1 MGKDQI
7 LDPPDHAEIEKA
19 RKASIIRPALRDYVE
34 QVGHSGIMYLGDKVR
49 YIAKLLL
56 ILVFSLTILSSGCS
70 FPKIIILKDPLT
82 PEEHLNLGVA
92 YERRGEFDQAIREY
106 QSAAKKLPIAFLY
119 LGNAYFLKN
128 DWDQAEICF
137 KKAIEKDG
145 KNAAAHNNLAW
156 LYYQKGKNLEQ
167 AEALA
172 QKALELDPSKR
183 SIYRDTL
190 EKIREKRATQ
200 P

>member
-1 MGKDQI
+1 MGEDQI
-7 LDPPDHAEIEKA
+7 LDPPDHALMNRLHFLGFLA
-19 RKASIIRPALRDYVE
+19 FCSIL
-34 QVGHSGIMYLGDKVR
+34 
-49 YIAKLLL
+49 
-56 ILVFSLTILSSGCS
+56 FLTACS
-70 FPKIIILKDPLT
+70 VPKIIILKDPLT

-92 YERRGEFDQAIREY
+92 YERKGEFDQAIREY
-106 QSAAKKLPIAFLY
+106 QLASKKLPIAFLY
-119 LGNAYFLKN
+119 LGNAYFLKI
-128 DWDQAEICF
+128 DWDQAEIYF
-137 KKAIEKDG
+137 KKAIEKDA

-172 QKALELDPSKR
+172 QKALELDPSKS

-190 EKIREKRATQ
+190 EKVREKKRATQ

>member
-1 MGKDQI
+1 M
-7 LDPPDHAEIEKA
+7 
-19 RKASIIRPALRDYVE
+19 
-34 QVGHSGIMYLGDKVR
+34 GDKIR
-49 YIAKLLL
+49 YIVKLLL
-56 ILVFSLTILSSGCS
+56 VLIFSLTILSSGCS

-82 PEEHLNLGVA
+82 PEEHLNLGVG

-106 QSAAKKLPIAFLY
+106 QLAAKKLPIAFLY

-128 DWDQAEICF
+128 DWDEAEIYF
-137 KKAIEKDG
+137 KKAIEKDA

-172 QKALELDPSKR
+172 QKALELDPSKS

-190 EKIREKRATQ
+190 EKVREKKRATQ

>member
-1 MGKDQI
+1 MKEGK
-7 LDPPDHAEIEKA
+7 KA
-19 RKASIIRPALRDYVE
+19 VIISFALLYFCAATLLSACSIPR
-34 QVGHSGIMYLGDKVR
+34 
-49 YIAKLLL
+49 
-56 ILVFSLTILSSGCS
+56 
-70 FPKIIILKDPLT
+70 IIIIKDPLT

-106 QSAAKKLPIAFLY
+106 QLAAKKLPIAFLY

-128 DWDQAEICF
+128 DWDQAEIYF
-137 KKAIEKDG
+137 KKAIEKDAN
-145 KNAAAHNNLAW
+145 NAVAYNNLAW
-156 LYYQKGKNLEQ
+156 LYYRRGKNLDQ

-172 QKALELDPSKR
+172 QKALDLDPSKG

-190 EKIREKRATQ
+190 EKVKEKKRATH

>member
-1 MGKDQI
+1 M
-7 LDPPDHAEIEKA
+7 
-19 RKASIIRPALRDYVE
+19 V
-34 QVGHSGIMYLGDKVR
+34 DKVR

-56 ILVFSLTILSSGCS
+56 ILIFSLTILSWGCS

-156 LYYQKGKNLEQ
+156 LYYQRGKNLEQ

-172 QKALELDPSKR
+172 QKALELDPSKS

-190 EKIREKRATQ
+190 EKVREKRATQ

>member
-7 LDPPDHAEIEKA
+7 LDPLDYAEIGKGQSA
-19 RKASIIRPALRDYVE
+19 FILRP
-34 QVGHSGIMYLGDKVR
+34 
-49 YIAKLLL
+49 AKLLFFL
-56 ILVFSLTILSSGCS
+56 IFSLTILFSGCS

-82 PEEHLNLGVA
+82 PEEHLNLGVT

-106 QSAAKKLPIAFLY
+106 QLAAKKLPIAFLY

-128 DWDQAEICF
+128 DWDQAEIYF
-137 KKAIEKDG
+137 KKAIEKDA

-156 LYYQKGKNLEQ
+156 LYYQRGKNLEQ

-172 QKALELDPSKR
+172 QKALELDPSQ
-183 SIYRDTL
+183 SSNYRDTV
-190 EKIREKRATQ
+190 EKVREKKKATQ
-200 P
+200 H

>member
-1 MGKDQI
+1 MG
-7 LDPPDHAEIEKA
+7 EK
-19 RKASIIRPALRDYVE
+19 I
-34 QVGHSGIMYLGDKVR
+34 R
-49 YIAKLLL
+49 YITKLLL
-56 ILVFSLTILSSGCS
+56 ILIFSLTILSWGCS

-106 QSAAKKLPIAFLY
+106 QAAAKKLPIAFLY

-128 DWDQAEICF
+128 DWDQAEIYF
-137 KKAIEKDG
+137 KKAIEKDAE
-145 KNAAAHNNLAW
+145 NAAAHNNLAW

-172 QKALELDPSKR
+172 QKALELDPSKS

-190 EKIREKRATQ
+190 EKVREKKRATQ